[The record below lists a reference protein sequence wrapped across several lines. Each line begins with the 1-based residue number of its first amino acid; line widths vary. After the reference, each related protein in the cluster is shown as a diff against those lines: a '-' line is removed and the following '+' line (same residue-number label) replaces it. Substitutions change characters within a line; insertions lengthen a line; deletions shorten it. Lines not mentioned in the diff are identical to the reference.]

1 VRLPGRS
8 ADGIDE
14 WQLYLN
20 VVIVAIAAF
29 SVRPVGFH
37 DKSLAL
43 LVLLVVN
50 GALVL
55 QRSIPDS
62 VIGPR
67 LRLWLLAVAVVA
79 SALILGLDSDSF
91 ASVFPFFVA
100 GHAGFKLPARL
111 AIGVALTTSALCV
124 VALVIAGHHD
134 PQAAP
139 WYLGLFTG
147 LPVFIGQ
154 TNRAYREAIDAAQL
168 ALAEAQRATAA
179 EARAQTLA
187 ERGRIARDVH
197 DVLAHSLAGINMQLE
212 VADALLDQGR
222 PDEARQ
228 ATRKAQG
235 LVREGLTE
243 VQRTVTALR
252 DATLPLPETLERMVA
267 SAGGAQDTTTST
279 GTPRAVPTEIGQV
292 LVRTAQEGLTNAH
305 KHAPGTPVRL
315 ALGYDDA
322 SISLDIVN
330 GPGEPHSATS
340 GEPADAATSAVTAGG
355 SGMGLVGMRE
365 RVELAGGTA
374 VIGPVT
380 SGPDLGGWSIRVV
393 IPT

>member
-1 VRLPGRS
+1 
-8 ADGIDE
+8 
-14 WQLYLN
+14 
-20 VVIVAIAAF
+20 
-29 SVRPVGFH
+29 
-37 DKSLAL
+37 
-43 LVLLVVN
+43 
-50 GALVL
+50 
-55 QRSIPDS
+55 
-62 VIGPR
+62 
-67 LRLWLLAVAVVA
+67 
-79 SALILGLDSDSF
+79 
-91 ASVFPFFVA
+91 
-100 GHAGFKLPARL
+100 
-111 AIGVALTTSALCV
+111 
-124 VALVIAGHHD
+124 
-134 PQAAP
+134 
-139 WYLGLFTG
+139 
-147 LPVFIGQ
+147 
-154 TNRAYREAIDAAQL
+154 
-168 ALAEAQRATAA
+168 LAEAERAAEA
-179 EARAQTLA
+179 EARAQALA

-252 DATLPLPETLERMVA
+252 DATLPLEETLERLVT
-267 SAGGAQDTTTST
+267 SGGGAQDTTTST

-305 KHAPGTPVRL
+305 KHAPGAPVRVT
-315 ALGYDDA
+315 LGYEDD

-330 GPGEPHSATS
+330 GPADVHPS
-340 GEPADAATSAVTAGG
+340 DAAEAIGVAVRAG

-374 VIGPVT
+374 VIAPVT

-393 IPT
+393 IPA